1 MQQSCYWRNIL
12 FILYTFR
19 VIKHVS
25 TAKKNPQ
32 KSRVKILDLVDN
44 DAT

>member
-1 MQQSCYWRNIL
+1 MQQICYWRNIL

-25 TAKKNPQ
+25 TAKKNQ

>member
-25 TAKKNPQ
+25 TAKKKPQ